1 MAVNRTGNISRAID
15 NVTRLILLTTEV
27 IANPT
32 QENIDAVV
40 SAATSTNQL
49 RVLADH
55 SLDGES
61 YNWTAYV
68 KSLTE
73 QLEALR
79 KAEQSLAGPWEVRSR
94 VVFG

>member
-1 MAVNRTGNISRAID
+1 MAVNRQANISRAID

-32 QENIDAVV
+32 QANIDAVV

-55 SLDGES
+55 ALDGES

-79 KAEQSLAGPWEVRSR
+79 KAEQTLGGPFEVRSY